1 MDYWQLVLVQPVQA
15 FFTQLMG
22 FLPNVLGA
30 LLILLVGWAVAK
42 GIEGLVVKLLKT
54 AKLDKL
60 ADKVQLT
67 EVLSKGGIKRKLSEV
82 VGVIIYWL
90 VTLVVLIA
98 TLNALQLT
106 VAAQL
111 LEHIV
116 AFLPNVVAAIFIL
129 VVGIVTGAFLST
141 TVRTA
146 ASNAGVDASR
156 LLGQAVQTIV
166 VIFALAAA
174 LRQLQIQLVGEAFLI
189 VLAAVSFGLAL
200 AFGLGCKEQAGRWFN
215 SVVDELSSKKR

>member
-1 MDYWQLVLVQPVQA
+1 MDWQLVLIQPVQV
-15 FFTQLMG
+15 FFSQLMG

-42 GIEGLVVKLLKT
+42 GVEGVIVKLLKT

-82 VGVIIYWL
+82 IGVIIYWL

-129 VVGIVTGAFLST
+129 VAGIVTGAFLAS

-156 LLGQAVQTIV
+156 LLGQAVQAIV
-166 VIFALAAA
+166 VIFAISAA

-200 AFGLGCKEQAGRWFN
+200 AFGLGCKDQAGRWFN
-215 SVVDELSSKKR
+215 GVVDELSSKRR

>member
-1 MDYWQLVLVQPVQA
+1 MDWQLVLIQPVQV
-15 FFTQLMG
+15 FFSQLMG

-30 LLILLVGWAVAK
+30 LLILLVGWSVAK
-42 GIEGLVVKLLKT
+42 GGEGVIVKLLKT

-82 VGVIIYWL
+82 IGVVIYWL
-90 VTLVVLIA
+90 VMLVVLIA

-129 VVGIVTGAFLST
+129 V
-141 TVRTA
+141 
-146 ASNAGVDASR
+146 ASR
-156 LLGQAVQTIV
+156 SEEHT
-166 VIFALAAA
+166 
-174 LRQLQIQLVGEAFLI
+174 
-189 VLAAVSFGLAL
+189 S
-200 AFGLGCKEQAGRWFN
+200 
-215 SVVDELSSKKR
+215 

>member
-1 MDYWQLVLVQPVQA
+1 MDWQMVLVQPVQA

-42 GIEGLVVKLLKT
+42 GIEGVLVKLLKT
-54 AKLDKL
+54 VKLDKL
-60 ADKVQLT
+60 ADKIQISEILN
-67 EVLSKGGIKRKLSEV
+67 KGGIKRKLSEV
-82 VGVIIYWL
+82 IGIIVYWL
-90 VTLVVLIA
+90 VMLVVLIA

-111 LEHIV
+111 LEHVV

-146 ASNAGVDASR
+146 ASNAGVDSSR
-156 LLGQAVQTIV
+156 LLGQAVQTTVIV
-166 VIFALAAA
+166 FAIVAA
-174 LRQLQIQLVGEAFLI
+174 LKQLQIQLVGEAFLI
-189 VLAAVSFGLAL
+189 VLGAVCFGLAL
-200 AFGLGCKEQAGRWFN
+200 AFGLGGKDLAGRWCDSWAN
-215 SVVDELSSKKR
+215 EITAKRR

>member
-1 MDYWQLVLVQPVQA
+1 M
-15 FFTQLMG
+15 
-22 FLPNVLGA
+22 
-30 LLILLVGWAVAK
+30 
-42 GIEGLVVKLLKT
+42 
-54 AKLDKL
+54 
-60 ADKVQLT
+60 
-67 EVLSKGGIKRKLSEV
+67 
-82 VGVIIYWL
+82 
-90 VTLVVLIA
+90 VTF
-98 TLNALQLT
+98 NALQLT

-129 VVGIVTGAFLST
+129 VVGIVTGAFLAT

-189 VLAAVSFGLAL
+189 VLTAVSFGLAL

>member
-1 MDYWQLVLVQPVQA
+1 MDWQMVLIQPVQA
-15 FFTQLMG
+15 FFTQLLG

-42 GIEGLVVKLLKT
+42 GIEGVLVRLLKT
-54 AKLDKL
+54 IKLDKL
-60 ADKVQLT
+60 ADRIQLS

-82 VGVIIYWL
+82 IGIIVYWL

-111 LEHIV
+111 LEHVV

-129 VVGIVTGAFLST
+129 VVGLVTGSFLST

-156 LLGQAVQTIV
+156 LLGQTVQT
-166 VIFALAAA
+166 VIMVFAVFAAM
-174 LRQLQIQLVGEAFLI
+174 RQLQIQLVGEAFLI
-189 VLAAVSFGLAL
+189 ILAAISFGLAL
-200 AFGLGCKEQAGRWFN
+200 AFGLGCQEHAGRWFG
-215 SVVDELSSKKR
+215 SVVDELSAKKR

>member
-1 MDYWQLVLVQPVQA
+1 MDWQMVLVQPVQA

-82 VGVIIYWL
+82 IGVIIYWL

-111 LEHIV
+111 LEHVV

-200 AFGLGCKEQAGRWFN
+200 AFGLGCKDQAGRWFN
-215 SVVDELSSKKR
+215 GVVDELSSKRR

>member
-1 MDYWQLVLVQPVQA
+1 MDWQLVLFQPVQA

-30 LLILLVGWAVAK
+30 LLILLVGWTVAK
-42 GIEGLVVKLLKT
+42 GLEGLVVKLLKA

-82 VGVIIYWL
+82 IGVIIYWL

-111 LEHIV
+111 LEHVV

-166 VIFALAAA
+166 VIFAIAAA

-189 VLAAVSFGLAL
+189 VLSAVSFGLAL
-200 AFGLGCKEQAGRWFN
+200 AFGLGCKEQAGRWF
-215 SVVDELSSKKR
+215 SGVVDDLSSKRR

>member
-1 MDYWQLVLVQPVQA
+1 MDWQMVLVQPVQA
-15 FFTQLMG
+15 FFSQLLG

-42 GIEGLVVKLLKT
+42 GIEGGIVQLLKT

-60 ADKVQLT
+60 ADKIQLS
-67 EVLSKGGIKRKLSEV
+67 EVLNKGGIKRKLSELI
-82 VGVIIYWL
+82 GVIIYWL

-111 LEHIV
+111 LEQVV
-116 AFLPNVVAAIFIL
+116 AFLPNVVAAIFML
-129 VVGIVTGAFLST
+129 VVGIVAGAFLST

-146 ASNAGVDASR
+146 ASNAGVDAAR
-156 LLGQAVQTIV
+156 LLGQAVQMII
-166 VIFALAAA
+166 VIFAVVASLK
-174 LRQLQIQLVGEAFLI
+174 QLQIQIVGEAFLI
-189 VLAAVSFGLAL
+189 ILAAVSFGLAL
-200 AFGLGCKEQAGRWFN
+200 AFGLGCKDQAGRWFN
-215 SVVDELSSKKR
+215 SVVDELSAKRR